1 MNFIKGH
8 INGNTFIAED
18 GYEFELK
25 GYDKEIL
32 AKAEA
37 KEKVIMGFRPECCA
51 VEDLGKKGVLKEE
64 LLVEVSEMLGDTMN
78 IYGYVGENNV
88 VVRTNPFT
96 KYVVGEPLRFDVLHE
111 HIIFFDAESENI
123 ID

>member
-1 MNFIKGH
+1 
-8 INGNTFIAED
+8 
-18 GYEFELK
+18 
-25 GYDKEIL
+25 
-32 AKAEA
+32 
-37 KEKVIMGFRPECCA
+37 
-51 VEDLGKKGVLKEE
+51 
-64 LLVEVSEMLGDTMN
+64 MLGDTMN

-88 VVRTNPFT
+88 VVRTTPFT